1 MILGQINIRVLR
13 EDILAAELGCSVVA
27 AENQITLSGADAETG
42 AESIESQGFSRKNT
56 NEDGSLEF
64 AVVIIE

>member
-13 EDILAAELGCSVVA
+13 EDILAAELGCSVA
-27 AENQITLSGADAETG
+27 TSENQITLSGADAETV
-42 AESIESQGFSRKNT
+42 AKSIESQGFSRKST
-56 NEDGSLEF
+56 NEDGSIEF